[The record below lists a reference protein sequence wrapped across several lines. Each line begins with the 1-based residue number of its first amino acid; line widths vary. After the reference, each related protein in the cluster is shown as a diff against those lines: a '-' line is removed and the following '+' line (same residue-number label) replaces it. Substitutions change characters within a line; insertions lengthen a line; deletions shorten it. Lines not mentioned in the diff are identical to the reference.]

1 MVHAVLAIVQEQGG
15 GPFPGAGEVAARAGV
30 SERTVFRHFADLD
43 SLFLAANDHQ
53 RPVVDAYLA
62 PVPAEPD
69 LEGRIASIVRLRA
82 KLYEEIAPVRR
93 IAARL
98 ATAHPV
104 MAEVLNDA
112 YRRSR
117 RQVSA
122 TFAPELTRSGRAK
135 PAVLDEVDLIA
146 SWPVWD
152 MLRTRQG
159 CSVERS
165 RRIVSELLTSVL
177 TPYEAVA
184 RKAPAKV
191 ARRPAP
197 SRAAASRKAASSP
210 VTSRAGAGRK
220 AAARKAAGRTTAG
233 RTTASR
239 KASTPRAAGRTA
251 SAAAGARKR

>member
-1 MVHAVLAIVQEQGG
+1 MIPTPTPTKTHRSTGVDDDDREDGRRLRAERNRDAVVQAVLAIVQEQGG

-53 RPVVDAYLA
+53 RPVVDSYLA
-62 PVPAEPD
+62 PVPSEHD
-69 LEGRIASIVRLRA
+69 LEGRIASLVKLRA

-122 TFAPELTRSGRAK
+122 TFAPELTRSGRGK
-135 PAVLDEVDLIA
+135 PALLDEVDLIA
-146 SWPVWD
+146 SFPVWD
-152 MLRTRQG
+152 MLRTRQN
-159 CSVERS
+159 CSVERA

-177 TPYEAVA
+177 SPYESSG
-184 RKAPAKV
+184 
-191 ARRPAP
+191 RRAP
-197 SRAAASRKAASSP
+197 SRTT
-210 VTSRAGAGRK
+210 TSRTSPARPAAGRK
-220 AAARKAAGRTTAG
+220 AAQKAPGRATAAR
-233 RTTASR
+233 
-239 KASTPRAAGRTA
+239 
-251 SAAAGARKR
+251 GARKR